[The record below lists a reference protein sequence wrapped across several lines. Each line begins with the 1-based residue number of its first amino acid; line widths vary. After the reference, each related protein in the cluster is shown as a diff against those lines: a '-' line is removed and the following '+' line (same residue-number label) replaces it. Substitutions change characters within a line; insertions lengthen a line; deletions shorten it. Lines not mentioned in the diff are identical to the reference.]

1 MVDVVDRKKNL
12 DLNKVLSSEISSR
25 DSEKRLERTKGLEKC
40 VFENRVKL
48 RLLDMIIKLLDYNNE
63 SVEKML
69 QIKSSF

>member
-40 VFENRVKL
+40 VSESRVKV
-48 RLLDMIIKLLDYNNE
+48 RLLDMIIQVTRL
-63 SVEKML
+63 S
-69 QIKSSF
+69 